1 MAVSNNRVKERNT
14 VHHLISRI
22 AHRVYFLKDEECQ
35 DFLSMMFRVAEF
47 CGIRL
52 LGWCIMTNHFHVL
65 AYLPEEEE
73 LEEKEVVRRYGVLKG
88 ALVANMLANELAKKH
103 AQNDEK
109 GVEETL
115 AKIKKR
121 MYDVGIFM
129 KILKQW
135 FTTEYNRRYAHAG
148 TLWES
153 AYRDRVVKM
162 ATKDLSDALCYIHLN
177 PIRAAICEGFDEYWW
192 SSLHAVSCGDETAI
206 KGMRQIYGE
215 ALTMDEMRMVHEN
228 RMRELLEE
236 EKRKRA
242 EDIAR
247 KRAAGYAM
255 ATDPLTDEAMVA
267 QAAAHIKKV
276 ITASLELKAV
286 ERSRRESQRA
296 ELEGKIAKALA
307 ENPELTMSALAEIV
321 GVDKSTIS
329 RHLKRKKLQHKV

>member
-1 MAVSNNRVKERNT
+1 MA
-14 VHHLISRI
+14 SRI
-22 AHRVYFLKDEECQ
+22 ARRSLSGRTVMAANILAQ
-35 DFLSMMFRVAEF
+35 D
-47 CGIRL
+47 
-52 LGWCIMTNHFHVL
+52 
-65 AYLPEEEE
+65 
-73 LEEKEVVRRYGVLKG
+73 
-88 ALVANMLANELAKKH
+88 LAKKH

-242 EDIAR
+242 EDVAR
-247 KRAAGYAM
+247 KRAAGYDM

-276 ITASLELKAV
+276 ITASMELKAV
-286 ERSRRESQRA
+286 ERSRRESQRS

-329 RHLKRKKLQHKV
+329 RHLKRKKLQRKV

>member
-1 MAVSNNRVKERNT
+1 
-14 VHHLISRI
+14 
-22 AHRVYFLKDEECQ
+22 
-35 DFLSMMFRVAEF
+35 
-47 CGIRL
+47 
-52 LGWCIMTNHFHVL
+52 
-65 AYLPEEEE
+65 
-73 LEEKEVVRRYGVLKG
+73 
-88 ALVANMLANELAKKH
+88 
-103 AQNDEK
+103 
-109 GVEETL
+109 
-115 AKIKKR
+115 

-135 FTTEYNRRYAHAG
+135 FTTEYNRRYSHAG

-242 EDIAR
+242 EDVAR
-247 KRAAGYAM
+247 KRAAGYDM

-276 ITASLELKAV
+276 ITASMELKAV